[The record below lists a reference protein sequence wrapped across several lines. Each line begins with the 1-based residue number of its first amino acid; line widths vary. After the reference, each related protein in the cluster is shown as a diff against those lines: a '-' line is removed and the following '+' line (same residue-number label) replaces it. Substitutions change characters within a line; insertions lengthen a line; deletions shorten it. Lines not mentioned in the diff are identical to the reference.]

1 MSVMRPFNI
10 LCIFS
15 LILLFTP
22 AIGASQPRNAG
33 DAEFL
38 SPLEHAVVSEINKA
52 RTAPKDYA
60 SLLEEY
66 KKYYD
71 KKLLKLPGETPILT
85 KEGGRAVVEAIR
97 YLRSI
102 KPLPPEPIERY
113 VVGSKGSCGGSRIIG
128 FHPT

>member
-1 MSVMRPFNI
+1 MGVMRTFNI

-15 LILLFTP
+15 LNSFIYP
-22 AIGASQPRNAG
+22 AIGASRIAG

-38 SPLEHAVVSEINKA
+38 SPKHAVVSEINRA

-60 SLLEEY
+60 SLLEQY

-71 KKLLKLPGETPILT
+71 KKILKLPGETPILT
-85 KEGGRAVVEAIR
+85 KEGERGVVEALR
-97 YLRSI
+97 YLRSV
-102 KPLPPEPIERY
+102 KPVFPLNHRKY
-113 VVGSKGSCGGSRIIG
+113 VVGSKGSCQGSRVIG